1 MKEELTTLMHSEFTV
16 SPETDLSHTVACIVD
31 QLEEGFETL
40 DQLLDDY
47 SVTLEQYNKY
57 RSEWENLSK

>member
-16 SPETDLSHTVACIVD
+16 SPETELSHTVACIVD
-31 QLEEGFETL
+31 QLEEGFET
-40 DQLLDDY
+40 LLDDY